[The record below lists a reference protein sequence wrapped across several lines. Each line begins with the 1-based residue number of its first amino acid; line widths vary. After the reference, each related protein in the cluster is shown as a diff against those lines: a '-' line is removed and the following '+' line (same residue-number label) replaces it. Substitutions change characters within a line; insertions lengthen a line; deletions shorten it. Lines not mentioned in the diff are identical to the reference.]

1 MYRHDIYIQ
10 DLKVETFDA
19 PEAKTMFEAAVY
31 AGDRAKALC
40 ALREFSNTAAFL
52 DYKGFF
58 PKPATEI
65 IVSTRMPIS
74 AEYWL

>member
-10 DLKVETFDA
+10 DLKVETFGA

-31 AGDRAKALC
+31 AGDRARELCKA
-40 ALREFSNTAAFL
+40 RGFSKSAAFL

-65 IVSTRMPIS
+65 VVSTRMPIS